1 MPRRSRRLNPP
12 SALDGLSDDLI
23 LRLFARAPFMTHGTL
38 HVVCRRLKTLLKSP
52 EFLQQRVETGL
63 AEHGII
69 VAGGVAND
77 HPVSANCWMMSGGRW
92 RPIQP
97 MSGPRCAAC
106 SVIIEN
112 EMWVMG
118 GRNSNKLQV
127 LEMTEENGL
136 SWSCKADLP
145 VARYGAASIVH
156 EGKVWLMGGIV
167 DGESST
173 TVLTYDADADTWE
186 MAPPLPFPVAG
197 GSATTMDGGIVLR
210 CPSRAAA
217 EHHIL
222 QYKDARWSEM
232 EIQGE
237 APFTVA
243 SGFGTVLLG

>member
-1 MPRRSRRLNPP
+1 MPHAAFLATACVLNGRLY
-12 SALDGLSDDLI
+12 
-23 LRLFARAPFMTHGTL
+23 
-38 HVVCRRLKTLLKSP
+38 
-52 EFLQQRVETGL
+52 
-63 AEHGII
+63 
-69 VAGGVAND
+69 
-77 HPVSANCWMMSGGRW
+77 
-92 RPIQP
+92 
-97 MSGPRCAAC
+97 
-106 SVIIEN
+106 
-112 EMWVMG
+112 VMG
-118 GRNSNKLQV
+118 GYESNKLQV

-232 EIQGE
+232 EIQGG
-237 APFTVA
+237 APFKTA
-243 SGFGTVLLG
+243 PGFGSVLLG